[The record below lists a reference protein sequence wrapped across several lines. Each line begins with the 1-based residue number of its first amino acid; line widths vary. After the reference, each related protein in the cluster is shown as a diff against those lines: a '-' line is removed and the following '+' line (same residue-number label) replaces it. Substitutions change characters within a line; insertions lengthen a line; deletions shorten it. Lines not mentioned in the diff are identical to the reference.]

1 MIGLIDCA
9 KLIMASNEAKEMGL
23 ELIELISIGL
33 LLKEGLGRTA
43 ISKRLEYRERLVR
56 EAIDKLKSSDRII
69 SLLGL
74 LEDFNIVEINAAWLK
89 CKPVFY
95 GHFNPTLLKE
105 IGNKVV
111 ALRDYLVIFSGDP
124 NKVEIIGLLYD
135 RELKY
140 PGLPIELSEPY
151 HNLVGLINGTNGVL
165 LCWRNYRKYTDDS
178 ILLASL
184 SSLCRLIN
192 I

>member
-1 MIGLIDCA
+1 MIDCA
-9 KLIMASNEAKEMGL
+9 KLMKVLNEAKEMGL

-43 ISKRLEYRERLVR
+43 ISKRLEYRERFVR
-56 EAIDKLKSSDRII
+56 EAIDKLKSSDHII

-74 LEDFNIVEINAAWLK
+74 LEYFNIVEINAPWLK
-89 CKPVFY
+89 SKPVFY
-95 GHFNPTLLKE
+95 GYFDPALLEKIE
-105 IGNKVV
+105 SKVV
-111 ALRDYLVIFSGDP
+111 VLRDYLVIFSGDP
-124 NKVEIIGLLYD
+124 NKVETIGLLYD

-151 HNLVGLINGTNGVL
+151 QKLVGLIKGTNGVL

-184 SSLCRLIN
+184 SNLCRLIN